1 MLILIKIMA
10 QIHKKTNFQMKPNQ
24 AVYFVLQVGNN
35 YTGLGYILVSITRP
49 VAICVS
55 QYIAVEP
62 VKFCSVNA

>member
-1 MLILIKIMA
+1 MA
-10 QIHKKTNFQMKPNQ
+10 QIHKKRTFKLKPTQ

-35 YTGLGYILVSITRP
+35 HICLDYILVSITSP

-62 VKFCSVNA
+62 AVKFRRVNA

>member
-1 MLILIKIMA
+1 
-10 QIHKKTNFQMKPNQ
+10 MKPNQ

-35 YTGLGYILVSITRP
+35 HICLDYILVSITSP

-62 VKFCSVNA
+62 VKFWRVNA